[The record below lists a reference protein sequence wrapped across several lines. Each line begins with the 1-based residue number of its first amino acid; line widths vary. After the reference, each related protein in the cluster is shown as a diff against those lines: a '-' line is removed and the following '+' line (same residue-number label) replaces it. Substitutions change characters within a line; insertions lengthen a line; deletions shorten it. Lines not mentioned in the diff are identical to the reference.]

1 MNAPQ
6 RALPKV
12 KNSENRDLQKVPPL
26 LPAHKTFL
34 QPSRL
39 YCYTSSRHYIKLKSD
54 ISRTI
59 LFTLLFA
66 TNQVSNGKLPQLYL
80 LLTKC
85 IADRTSEPTNQTS
98 FMTFPDITLL
108 KTNLT
113 LLLKAS
119 NKSNHQHPIVFT
131 IGRPSSRHDQA
142 HNILP
147 VAIT

>member
-54 ISRTI
+54 ISRQFIHPAFRHQSSLKRKTPT
-59 LFTLLFA
+59 TL
-66 TNQVSNGKLPQLYL
+66 S
-80 LLTKC
+80 
-85 IADRTSEPTNQTS
+85 TSY
-98 FMTFPDITLL
+98 
-108 KTNLT
+108 
-113 LLLKAS
+113 
-119 NKSNHQHPIVFT
+119 
-131 IGRPSSRHDQA
+131 
-142 HNILP
+142 
-147 VAIT
+147 